1 MTGEGWHKPEMLWK
15 VLRESGGYRRDVECF
30 LNAQFVPDILY
41 HIELLKTLSF
51 YLIMKYLTHIDI

>member
-1 MTGEGWHKPEMLWK
+1 MTDEGRHKPEMLWK

-41 HIELLKTLSF
+41 HQIRSDQSLSHVRLF
-51 YLIMKYLTHIDI
+51 ATP